1 MINNLLFCMCAM
13 GSIVYICYALLCLI
27 FRYRFKPGQRLFMLL
42 VSAAFYLLPLPLLH
56 NFLKSCIYDSKTI
69 QHLFPSV
76 TEPKALVF
84 IQMKTF
90 YKDEVGHLHF
100 PVYSRLVLILAGT
113 WLLFLVVLFAWQ
125 LIKFS
130 KIRRQFIHNSK
141 EIFPD
146 YLKHVN
152 GVTKKREKK
161 ISVRVSPL
169 CSSPFLIG
177 FLRPVIFLPVN
188 TNPKQLPHILKHETC
203 HFQYL
208 HNFIKITGFLAFAV
222 HWYCPLTFCFYKSLE
237 KTLEL
242 LCDKHVLKNSTE
254 EERNR
259 YVNLLLD
266 LPLPSSEENICL
278 PGYSSF
284 QSLKFHITKER
295 ILMIKHGKT
304 SKSVFSILLTTC
316 SLLAGAVPI
325 MAYQQPVLDNS
336 GLYETSDFCSAKSV
350 EIFVPDG
357 AEFPEEYDYLNLP
370 EEPVFF
376 DKGNDYF
383 IADDGEIY
391 YFSSD
396 PEAYAPCSH
405 TYKTGYSY
413 QHLLHTDKSCNYQK
427 IQTKRC
433 TKCGYIASKTLIS
446 DNFYSKCPH

>member
-42 VSAAFYLLPLPLLH
+42 VSAAFYLLPFPLLH
-56 NFLKSCIYDSKTI
+56 NFLKNCICDSKTV
-69 QHLFPSV
+69 QYLFPSV
-76 TEPKALVF
+76 AKPKALVF
-84 IQMKTF
+84 TQMKTF
-90 YKDEVGHLHF
+90 YTDKAGHLHF
-100 PVYSRLVLILAGT
+100 PVYSRLVLILSGI

-130 KIRRQFIHNSK
+130 KIRRQFIHNSQK
-141 EIFPD
+141 ISPD
-146 YLKHVN
+146 CLKYGN
-152 GVTKKREKK
+152 K

-177 FLRPVIFLPVN
+177 FLRPVIFLPAD
-188 TNPKQLPHILKHETC
+188 TNPEQLPHILKHETC

-208 HNFIKITGFLAFAV
+208 HNFIKMTGFLAFAV

-242 LCDKHVLKNSTE
+242 LCDKHVLKNSNA

-284 QSLKFHITKER
+284 QSLRFHITKER

-325 MAYQQPVLDNS
+325 MAYDQPTFNAGS
-336 GLYETSDFCSAKSV
+336 LYTSPDSCPDDV
-350 EIFVPDG
+350 IEIFVPDG
-357 AEFPEEYDYLNLP
+357 AEFPEEYDCLNLP
-370 EEPVFF
+370 EESVFF

-396 PEAYAPCSH
+396 PESYAACKH

-413 QHLLHTDKSCNYQK
+413 KHLPHADMSCNYQK
-427 IQTKRC
+427 FQAKRC
-433 TKCGYIASKTLIS
+433 TKCGYITSRTLIS
-446 DNFYSKCPH
+446 NNFYPKCPH

>member
-1 MINNLLFCMCAM
+1 MCAM

-84 IQMKTF
+84 TQMKTF

-376 DKGNDYF
+376 DKGSDYF

-433 TKCGYIASKTLIS
+433 TKCGYIASKTLVS

>member
-1 MINNLLFCMCAM
+1 MCAM

-84 IQMKTF
+84 TQMKTF

-383 IADDGEIY
+383 VADDGEIY

-433 TKCGYIASKTLIS
+433 TKCGYIASKTLVS

>member
-76 TEPKALVF
+76 AKPKALVF
-84 IQMKTF
+84 TQMKTF
-90 YKDEVGHLHF
+90 YKDEAGHLHF
-100 PVYSRLVLILAGT
+100 PVYSRLVLILAGI

-130 KIRRQFIHNSK
+130 KIRRQFIHNSQK
-141 EIFPD
+141 ISPD
-146 YLKHVN
+146 CLKYGN
-152 GVTKKREKK
+152 K

-177 FLRPVIFLPVN
+177 FLRPVIFLPAD
-188 TNPKQLPHILKHETC
+188 TNPEQLPHILKHETC

-208 HNFIKITGFLAFAV
+208 HNFIKMTGFLAFAV

-242 LCDKHVLKNSTE
+242 LCDKHVLKNSNA

-284 QSLKFHITKER
+284 QSLRFHITKER

-325 MAYQQPVLDNS
+325 MAYDQPTFNAGS
-336 GLYETSDFCSAKSV
+336 LYTSPDSCPDDV
-350 EIFVPDG
+350 IEIFVPDG
-357 AEFPEEYDYLNLP
+357 AEFPEEYDCLNLP
-370 EEPVFF
+370 EESVFF

-396 PEAYAPCSH
+396 PEAYATCRH

-433 TKCGYIASKTLIS
+433 TKCGYIASKTLVS

>member
-56 NFLKSCIYDSKTI
+56 NFVKSCIYDSKTI

-84 IQMKTF
+84 TQMKTF
-90 YKDEVGHLHF
+90 YKDEAGHLHF
-100 PVYSRLVLILAGT
+100 PVYSRLVLILAGI

-130 KIRRQFIHNSK
+130 KIRRQFIHNSQK
-141 EIFPD
+141 ISPD
-146 YLKHVN
+146 CLKYGN
-152 GVTKKREKK
+152 K

-177 FLRPVIFLPVN
+177 FLRPVIFLPAD
-188 TNPKQLPHILKHETC
+188 TNPEQLPHILKHETC

-208 HNFIKITGFLAFAV
+208 HNFIKMTGFLAFAV

-242 LCDKHVLKNSTE
+242 LCDKHVLKNSNA

-284 QSLKFHITKER
+284 QSLRFHITKER

-325 MAYQQPVLDNS
+325 MAYDQPTFNAGS
-336 GLYETSDFCSAKSV
+336 LYTSPDSCPDDV
-350 EIFVPDG
+350 IEIFVPDG
-357 AEFPEEYDYLNLP
+357 AEFPEEYDCLNLP
-370 EEPVFF
+370 EESVFF

-396 PEAYAPCSH
+396 PEAYATCRH

-433 TKCGYIASKTLIS
+433 TKCGYIASKTLVS

>member
-1 MINNLLFCMCAM
+1 MCAM

-177 FLRPVIFLPVN
+177 FLRPVIFLPID
-188 TNPKQLPHILKHETC
+188 TNPEQLPHILKHETC
-203 HFQYL
+203 HFQHL
-208 HNFIKITGFLAFAV
+208 HNFIKMTCFLAFAV
-222 HWYCPLTFCFYKSLE
+222 HWYFPLTFCFYKSLE

-396 PEAYAPCSH
+396 PEAYAPCRH

>member
-13 GSIVYICYALLCLI
+13 ESIVYICYALLCLI

-84 IQMKTF
+84 TQMKTF
-90 YKDEVGHLHF
+90 YKDEAGHLHF
-100 PVYSRLVLILAGT
+100 PVYSRLVLILAGI

-130 KIRRQFIHNSK
+130 KIRRQFIHNSQK
-141 EIFPD
+141 ISPD
-146 YLKHVN
+146 CLKYGN
-152 GVTKKREKK
+152 K

-177 FLRPVIFLPVN
+177 FLRPVIFLPAD
-188 TNPKQLPHILKHETC
+188 TNPEQLPHILKHETC

-208 HNFIKITGFLAFAV
+208 HNFIKMTGFLAFAV

-242 LCDKHVLKNSTE
+242 LCDKHVLKNSNA

-284 QSLKFHITKER
+284 QSLRFHITKER

-325 MAYQQPVLDNS
+325 MAYDQPTFNAGS
-336 GLYETSDFCSAKSV
+336 LYTSPDSCPDDV
-350 EIFVPDG
+350 IEIFVPNG
-357 AEFPEEYDYLNLP
+357 AEFPEEYDCLNLP
-370 EEPVFF
+370 EESVFF

-396 PEAYAPCSH
+396 PEAYATCRH

-433 TKCGYIASKTLIS
+433 TKCGYIASKTLVS

>member
-42 VSAAFYLLPLPLLH
+42 VSAAFYLLPFPFLH
-56 NFLKSCIYDSKTI
+56 NFLKNCIYHSKTV

-76 TEPKALVF
+76 TEPKAVVF
-84 IQMKTF
+84 TQMKTF
-90 YKDEVGHLHF
+90 YKDEAGHLHF
-100 PVYSRLVLILAGT
+100 PVYSRLVLILAGI

-130 KIRRQFIHNSK
+130 KIRRQFIHNSQ
-141 EIFPD
+141 EISPD
-146 YLKHVN
+146 CLKY
-152 GVTKKREKK
+152 RKK

-177 FLRPVIFLPVN
+177 FLRPVIFLPIN
-188 TNPKQLPHILKHETC
+188 TNPEQLPHILKHETC

-208 HNFIKITGFLAFAV
+208 HNFIKMTGFLAFAV

-259 YVNLLLD
+259 YVNLLLN
-266 LPLPSSEENICL
+266 LPIPSSDENICL

-284 QSLKFHITKER
+284 QSLRFHITKER

-304 SKSVFSILLTTC
+304 SKSVFSVLLTTC

-325 MAYQQPVLDNS
+325 MAYDQPVLDNS
-336 GLYETSDFCSAKSV
+336 GLYEASDFCSAKSV

-396 PEAYAPCSH
+396 PEAYATCKH

-413 QHLLHTDKSCNYQK
+413 QHLLHADKSCNYQK

-433 TKCGYIASKTLIS
+433 TKCGYIASKTLVS
-446 DNFYSKCPH
+446 DNFYSKCRH

>member
-27 FRYRFKPGQRLFMLL
+27 FRYRFKPWQRLFMLL

-84 IQMKTF
+84 TQMKTF
-90 YKDEVGHLHF
+90 YKDEAGHLHF

-130 KIRRQFIHNSK
+130 KIRRQFIHNSQ
-141 EIFPD
+141 EISPD
-146 YLKHVN
+146 CLKY
-152 GVTKKREKK
+152 RKK

-222 HWYCPLTFCFYKSLE
+222 HWYFPPTFCFYKSLD

-242 LCDKHVLKNSTE
+242 LCDEHVLKNSTE
-254 EERNR
+254 EERNC
-259 YVNLLLD
+259 YVNLLLN
-266 LPLPSSEENICL
+266 LPIPSSDENICL

-325 MAYQQPVLDNS
+325 MAYDQPAFNAGS
-336 GLYETSDFCSAKSV
+336 LYTSPDPCPDGV
-350 EIFVPDG
+350 IEIFVPDG

-383 IADDGEIY
+383 VADDGEIY

-433 TKCGYIASKTLIS
+433 TKCGYIASKTLVS

>member
-84 IQMKTF
+84 TQMKTF
-90 YKDEVGHLHF
+90 YKDEAGHLHF
-100 PVYSRLVLILAGT
+100 PVYSRLVLILAGI

-130 KIRRQFIHNSK
+130 KIRRQFIHNSQK
-141 EIFPD
+141 ISPD
-146 YLKHVN
+146 CLKYGN
-152 GVTKKREKK
+152 K

-177 FLRPVIFLPVN
+177 FLRPVIFLPAD
-188 TNPKQLPHILKHETC
+188 TNPEQLPHILKHETC

-208 HNFIKITGFLAFAV
+208 HNFIKMTGFLAFAV

-242 LCDKHVLKNSTE
+242 LCDKHVLKNSNA

-284 QSLKFHITKER
+284 QSLRFHITKER

-325 MAYQQPVLDNS
+325 MAYDQPTFNAGS
-336 GLYETSDFCSAKSV
+336 LYTSPDSCPDDV
-350 EIFVPDG
+350 IEIFVPDG
-357 AEFPEEYDYLNLP
+357 AEFPEEYDCLNLP

-396 PEAYAPCSH
+396 PEAYAPCRH

-433 TKCGYIASKTLIS
+433 TKCGYIASKTLVS

>member
-1 MINNLLFCMCAM
+1 MCAM
-13 GSIVYICYALLCLI
+13 GSIVYICYTLLCLI

-84 IQMKTF
+84 TQMKTF
-90 YKDEVGHLHF
+90 YKDEAGHLHF
-100 PVYSRLVLILAGT
+100 PVYSRLFLILAGT

-130 KIRRQFIHNSK
+130 KIRRQFIHNSQ
-141 EIFPD
+141 EISPD
-146 YLKHVN
+146 CLKY
-152 GVTKKREKK
+152 RKK

-188 TNPKQLPHILKHETC
+188 TNPEQLPHILKHETC

-242 LCDKHVLKNSTE
+242 LCDKHVLKNSTG

-284 QSLKFHITKER
+284 QSLRFHITKER
-295 ILMIKHGKT
+295 ILMIKHGQT

-396 PEAYAPCSH
+396 PEAYAACSH

-433 TKCGYIASKTLIS
+433 TKCGYIASKTLVS

>member
-1 MINNLLFCMCAM
+1 MCAM

-84 IQMKTF
+84 TQMKTF
-90 YKDEVGHLHF
+90 YKDEAGHLHF

-130 KIRRQFIHNSK
+130 KIRRQFIHNSQ
-141 EIFPD
+141 EISPD
-146 YLKHVN
+146 CLKY
-152 GVTKKREKK
+152 RKK

>member
-13 GSIVYICYALLCLI
+13 GSIVYICYTLLCLI

-84 IQMKTF
+84 TQMKTF
-90 YKDEVGHLHF
+90 YKDEAGHLHF
-100 PVYSRLVLILAGT
+100 PVYSRFVLILAGT

-130 KIRRQFIHNSK
+130 KIRRQFIHNSQ
-141 EIFPD
+141 EISPD
-146 YLKHVN
+146 CLKY
-152 GVTKKREKK
+152 RKK

-188 TNPKQLPHILKHETC
+188 TNPEQLPHILKHETC

-208 HNFIKITGFLAFAV
+208 HNFIKMTGFLAFAV

-242 LCDKHVLKNSTE
+242 LCDKHVLKNSNA

-284 QSLKFHITKER
+284 QSLRFHITKER

-325 MAYQQPVLDNS
+325 MAYDQPTFNAGS
-336 GLYETSDFCSAKSV
+336 LYTSPDSCPDDV
-350 EIFVPDG
+350 IEIFVPDG
-357 AEFPEEYDYLNLP
+357 AEFPEEYDCLNLP
-370 EEPVFF
+370 EESVFF

-396 PEAYAPCSH
+396 PEAYATCRH

-433 TKCGYIASKTLIS
+433 TKCGYIASKTLVS

>member
-130 KIRRQFIHNSK
+130 KIRRQFIHNSQ
-141 EIFPD
+141 EISPD
-146 YLKHVN
+146 CLKY
-152 GVTKKREKK
+152 RKK

-177 FLRPVIFLPVN
+177 FLRPVIFLPID
-188 TNPKQLPHILKHETC
+188 TNPEQLPHILKHETC
-203 HFQYL
+203 HFQHL
-208 HNFIKITGFLAFAV
+208 HNFIKMTCFLAFAV
-222 HWYCPLTFCFYKSLE
+222 HWYFPLTFCFYKSLE

-396 PEAYAPCSH
+396 PEAYAPCRH

>member
-84 IQMKTF
+84 TQMKTF
-90 YKDEVGHLHF
+90 YKDEAGHLHF
-100 PVYSRLVLILAGT
+100 PVYSRLVLILAGI

-130 KIRRQFIHNSK
+130 KIRRQFIHNSQK
-141 EIFPD
+141 ISPD
-146 YLKHVN
+146 CLKYGN
-152 GVTKKREKK
+152 K

-177 FLRPVIFLPVN
+177 FLRPVIFLPAD
-188 TNPKQLPHILKHETC
+188 TNPEQLPHILKHETC

-208 HNFIKITGFLAFAV
+208 HNFIKMTGFLAFAV

-242 LCDKHVLKNSTE
+242 LCDKHVLKNSNA

-284 QSLKFHITKER
+284 QSLRFHITKER

-325 MAYQQPVLDNS
+325 MAYDQPTFNAGS
-336 GLYETSDFCSAKSV
+336 LYTSPDSCPDDV
-350 EIFVPDG
+350 IEIFVPDG
-357 AEFPEEYDYLNLP
+357 AEFPEEYDCLNLP
-370 EEPVFF
+370 EESVFF

-396 PEAYAPCSH
+396 PEAYATCKH

-413 QHLLHTDKSCNYQK
+413 QHLLHADKSCNYQK

-433 TKCGYIASKTLIS
+433 TKCGYISSKTLIS
-446 DNFYSKCPH
+446 NNFYSKCPH

>member
-42 VSAAFYLLPLPLLH
+42 VSAAFYLLPFPFLH
-56 NFLKSCIYDSKTI
+56 NFLKNCIYHSKTV

-76 TEPKALVF
+76 TEPKAVVF
-84 IQMKTF
+84 TQMKTF
-90 YKDEVGHLHF
+90 YKDEAGHLHF
-100 PVYSRLVLILAGT
+100 PVYSRLVLILAGI
-113 WLLFLVVLFAWQ
+113 WLLFLVVLFVWQ

-130 KIRRQFIHNSK
+130 KIRRQFIHNSQ
-141 EIFPD
+141 EISPD
-146 YLKHVN
+146 CLKY
-152 GVTKKREKK
+152 RKK

-177 FLRPVIFLPVN
+177 FLRPVIFLPAD
-188 TNPKQLPHILKHETC
+188 TNPEQLPHILKHETC

-208 HNFIKITGFLAFAV
+208 HNFIKMTGFLAFAV

-284 QSLKFHITKER
+284 QSLRFHITKER
-295 ILMIKHGKT
+295 ILMIKHFKV
-304 SKSVFSILLTTC
+304 SKSIFSVLLTTC
-316 SLLAGAVPI
+316 SLLAGSVPI
-325 MAYQQPVLDNS
+325 MTYDQPAFNTGS
-336 GLYETSDFCSAKSV
+336 LYTSPDSRPDDV
-350 EIFVPDG
+350 IEIFVPDG
-357 AEFPEEYDYLNLP
+357 AKFPEKYDYLNLP
-370 EEPVFF
+370 KEPVFF

-396 PEAYAPCSH
+396 PEAYATCKH

-413 QHLLHTDKSCNYQK
+413 QHLLHADKSCNYQK
-427 IQTKRC
+427 IQTKHC
-433 TKCGYIASKTLIS
+433 TKCGYIASKTLI
-446 DNFYSKCPH
+446 DNFYSQCPH

>member
-42 VSAAFYLLPLPLLH
+42 VSAAFYLLPFPFLH
-56 NFLKSCIYDSKTI
+56 NFLKNCIYHSKAV

-76 TEPKALVF
+76 TEPKAVVF
-84 IQMKTF
+84 TQMKTF
-90 YKDEVGHLHF
+90 YKDEAGHLHF
-100 PVYSRLVLILAGT
+100 PVYSRLVLILAGI

-130 KIRRQFIHNSK
+130 KIRRQFIHNSQK
-141 EIFPD
+141 ISPD
-146 YLKHVN
+146 CLKYGN
-152 GVTKKREKK
+152 K

-177 FLRPVIFLPVN
+177 FLRPVIFLPVD
-188 TNPKQLPHILKHETC
+188 TKPEQLPHILKHEAC

-208 HNFIKITGFLAFAV
+208 HNFIKMTGFLAFAV

-242 LCDKHVLKNSTE
+242 LCDKHVLKNSNA

-284 QSLKFHITKER
+284 QSLRFHITKER

-325 MAYQQPVLDNS
+325 MAYDQPTFNAGS
-336 GLYETSDFCSAKSV
+336 LYTSPDSCPDGII

-396 PEAYAPCSH
+396 PEAYATCKH

-413 QHLLHTDKSCNYQK
+413 QHLLHADKSCNYQK

-433 TKCGYIASKTLIS
+433 TKCGYISSKTLIS
-446 DNFYSKCPH
+446 NNFYSKCPH

>member
-13 GSIVYICYALLCLI
+13 GSIVYICYTLLCLI

-56 NFLKSCIYDSKTI
+56 NFLKNCIYDSKTM

-84 IQMKTF
+84 TQMKTF
-90 YKDEVGHLHF
+90 YKDEAGHLHF

-130 KIRRQFIHNSK
+130 KIRRQFIHNSQ
-141 EIFPD
+141 EISPD
-146 YLKHVN
+146 CLKY
-152 GVTKKREKK
+152 RKK

-188 TNPKQLPHILKHETC
+188 TNPEQLPHILKHETC

-208 HNFIKITGFLAFAV
+208 HNFIKMTGFLAFAV

-284 QSLKFHITKER
+284 QSLRFHITKER

-316 SLLAGAVPI
+316 SLLAGSVPI
-325 MAYQQPVLDNS
+325 MAYDQPAFNAGS
-336 GLYETSDFCSAKSV
+336 LYTSPDPCPDGV
-350 EIFVPDG
+350 IEIFVPDG

-383 IADDGEIY
+383 VADDGEIY

-396 PEAYAPCSH
+396 PEAYAACSH

-433 TKCGYIASKTLIS
+433 TKCGYITSKTLVS

>member
-84 IQMKTF
+84 TQMKTF
-90 YKDEVGHLHF
+90 YKDEAGHLHF
-100 PVYSRLVLILAGT
+100 PVYSRLVLILAGI

-130 KIRRQFIHNSK
+130 KIRRQFIHNSQK
-141 EIFPD
+141 ISPD
-146 YLKHVN
+146 CLKYGN
-152 GVTKKREKK
+152 K

-177 FLRPVIFLPVN
+177 FLRPVIFLPAD
-188 TNPKQLPHILKHETC
+188 TNPEQLPHILKHETC

-208 HNFIKITGFLAFAV
+208 HNFIKMTGFLAFAV

-242 LCDKHVLKNSTE
+242 LCDKHVLKNSNA

-284 QSLKFHITKER
+284 QSLRFHITKER

-325 MAYQQPVLDNS
+325 MAYDQPTFNAGS
-336 GLYETSDFCSAKSV
+336 LYTSPDSCPDDV
-350 EIFVPDG
+350 IEIFVPDG
-357 AEFPEEYDYLNLP
+357 AEFPEEYDCLNLP
-370 EEPVFF
+370 EESVFF

-396 PEAYAPCSH
+396 PEAYATCRH

-433 TKCGYIASKTLIS
+433 TKCGYIASKTLVS

>member
-84 IQMKTF
+84 TQMKTF
-90 YKDEVGHLHF
+90 YKDEAGHLHF

-130 KIRRQFIHNSK
+130 KIRRQFIHNSQ
-141 EIFPD
+141 EISPD
-146 YLKHVN
+146 CLKY
-152 GVTKKREKK
+152 RKK

>member
-84 IQMKTF
+84 TQMKTF

-383 IADDGEIY
+383 VADDGEIY

>member
-56 NFLKSCIYDSKTI
+56 NFLKSCIYDSQTI

-84 IQMKTF
+84 TQMKTF
-90 YKDEVGHLHF
+90 YKDEAGHLHF
-100 PVYSRLVLILAGT
+100 PVYSRLVLILAGI

-130 KIRRQFIHNSK
+130 TIKRQFIHNSQ
-141 EIFPD
+141 EISPD
-146 YLKHVN
+146 CLKY
-152 GVTKKREKK
+152 RKK

-177 FLRPVIFLPVN
+177 FLRPVIFLPAD
-188 TNPKQLPHILKHETC
+188 TNPEQLPHILKHEAC

-208 HNFIKITGFLAFAV
+208 HNFIKMTGFLAFAV

-259 YVNLLLD
+259 YVNLLLA
-266 LPLPSSEENICL
+266 LPIPSSDENICL

-284 QSLKFHITKER
+284 QSLRFHITKER

-336 GLYETSDFCSAKSV
+336 GLSEASDFCSAKSV

-391 YFSSD
+391 YFSSA
-396 PEAYAPCSH
+396 PKTYAACKH

-413 QHLLHTDKSCNYQK
+413 KHLPHADMSCNYQK
-427 IQTKRC
+427 FQAKRC
-433 TKCGYIASKTLIS
+433 TKCGYITSRTLIS
-446 DNFYSKCPH
+446 NNFYPKCPH

>member
-56 NFLKSCIYDSKTI
+56 NFLKSCIYDSKTV

-76 TEPKALVF
+76 TEPKAVVF
-84 IQMKTF
+84 TQMKTF
-90 YKDEVGHLHF
+90 YKDEAGHLHF
-100 PVYSRLVLILAGT
+100 PVYSRLVLILAGI

-130 KIRRQFIHNSK
+130 KIRRQFIHNSQK
-141 EIFPD
+141 ISPD
-146 YLKHVN
+146 CLKYGN
-152 GVTKKREKK
+152 K

-177 FLRPVIFLPVN
+177 FLRPVIFLPAD
-188 TNPKQLPHILKHETC
+188 TNPEQLPHILKHETC

-208 HNFIKITGFLAFAV
+208 HNFIKMTGFLAFAV

-284 QSLKFHITKER
+284 QSLRFHITKER

-304 SKSVFSILLTTC
+304 SKSVFSVLLTTC

-325 MAYQQPVLDNS
+325 MAYDQPTFNA
-336 GLYETSDFCSAKSV
+336 GILYTSPDSCPDDV
-350 EIFVPDG
+350 IEIFVPDG
-357 AEFPEEYDYLNLP
+357 AEFPEEYDCLNLP

-396 PEAYAPCSH
+396 PEAYATCKH

-413 QHLLHTDKSCNYQK
+413 QHLLHADKSCNYQK

-433 TKCGYIASKTLIS
+433 TKCGYIASKTLVS
-446 DNFYSKCPH
+446 DNFYSKCHH